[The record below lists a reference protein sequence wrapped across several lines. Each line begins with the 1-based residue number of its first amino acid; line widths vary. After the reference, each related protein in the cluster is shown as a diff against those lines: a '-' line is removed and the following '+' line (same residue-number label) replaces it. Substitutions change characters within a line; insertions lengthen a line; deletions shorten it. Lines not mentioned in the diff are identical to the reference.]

1 MQGYKDAIGSTLR
14 AHGLELGVGE
24 WAKTGALMAAA
35 WCPLYAGQGPKAD
48 RDMGECQ
55 GRLPR
60 QSGAPAQVWRTN
72 RRYPGEEVGKKKKG
86 PFRQRKQHIQRQ
98 REKACD

>member
-55 GRLPR
+55 GRLLR
-60 QSGAPAQVWRTN
+60 QSGAPA
-72 RRYPGEEVGKKKKG
+72 
-86 PFRQRKQHIQRQ
+86 
-98 REKACD
+98 